1 MTYEE
6 AFKKLEEISQKLSSN
21 DIMLEEATK
30 LFDEAIKLT
39 KICYEK
45 LKQTAGQVL
54 VFKGELE
61 KLKPLN
67 VEN

>member
-21 DIMLEEATK
+21 EIVLEEATK
-30 LFDEAIKLT
+30 LFDEAIRLT

-45 LKQTAGQVL
+45 LKQTEGQVL

-61 KLKPLN
+61 KLKPIN
-67 VEN
+67 ID